1 MGQWALQRK
10 HYHILGLLLGIILII
25 MGFTAESAHRSH
37 ERFSQ
42 HHSTPQIAFYPVTL
56 SDNAKLNNTI
66 HSKIIMHASGMLN
79 FSEIHV
85 GSAGR
90 CSDQFALINHA
101 AMGLPESV
109 LKVAMRAYLH
119 ARGLGLD
126 ARRLLTVVDFQKPSD
141 EKRLFV
147 FDLKSNKL
155 LFDTFVSHGARTGKL
170 YAKYFSNR
178 VNSLE
183 SSLGVILTGKGY
195 PGIMGYSMRLH
206 GLEQRFNSNVFQRE
220 VVMHPAPYT
229 TRSFIRDHHEAGKSF
244 GCLAISTKVAKRLI
258 NTIKGGTI
266 IVDYFPSSRW
276 LYHSRFLR

>member
-1 MGQWALQRK
+1 
-10 HYHILGLLLGIILII
+10 
-25 MGFTAESAHRSH
+25 MGFTAESAHRIN
-37 ERFSQ
+37 ERLGKQFPDP
-42 HHSTPQIAFYPVTL
+42 HLVFYPITL
-56 SDNAKLNNTI
+56 SDDAKLNNTF
-66 HSKIIMHASGMLN
+66 HSNIIMQASQFVN
-79 FSEIHV
+79 FTEIPV
-85 GSAGR
+85 DSSAR
-90 CSDQFALINHA
+90 CSDQFAMINHA

-109 LKVAMRAYLH
+109 LKVAMRAYQH
-119 ARGLGLD
+119 ARALGLD
-126 ARRLLTVVDFQKPSD
+126 ERRLLTVVDFQKPSN

-147 FDLKSNKL
+147 FDLKNNKL
-155 LFDTFVSHGARTGKL
+155 LFDTFVSHGAHTGQL

-220 VVMHPAPYT
+220 VVMHPATYT

-258 NTIKGGTI
+258 NTIKNGTI
-266 IVDYFPSSRW
+266 IVDYFPSSQW
-276 LYHSRFLR
+276 LYHSRFLRKEI

>member
-1 MGQWALQRK
+1 MGYLALQRK
-10 HYHILGLLLGIILII
+10 HYHILGLLLGVILII
-25 MGFTAESAHRSH
+25 MGLTVASV
-37 ERFSQ
+37 
-42 HHSTPQIAFYPVTL
+42 HHSGAKLSQPPSTPYLVFYPVTL
-56 SDNAKLNNTI
+56 SDSAKLKNTFDSNVI
-66 HSKIIMHASGMLN
+66 LHASEMFN

-85 GSAGR
+85 GRAER

-109 LKVAMRAYLH
+109 LKVGMRAYEH
-119 ARGLGLD
+119 ARHLGLD
-126 ARRLLTVVDFQKPSD
+126 SKRLLTIVDFQKPSD

-147 FDLKSNKL
+147 FDLKTDKL
-155 LFDTFVSHGARTGKL
+155 LFDTFVSHGARSGKL
-170 YAKYFSNR
+170 YAKHFSNR

-220 VVMHPAPYT
+220 VVMHPASYT
-229 TRSFIRDHHEAGKSF
+229 TKSFILDHHEAGKSF
-244 GCLAISTKVAKRLI
+244 GCLAISTKVANRLI